1 MLNSLTGYITDCLP
15 GVVRIQ
21 SGGVEWELEVSRA
34 TVQQLLGRTDEV
46 RVLVYLQHRENLMR
60 LYGFAEEDERNL
72 FHELTKVEGIGP
84 KQALRVLS
92 GVSPTRMREIL
103 ETEDLNSLLSIPGLG
118 KKTASAVLL
127 KLRGVLR
134 YAPDAKHGVEPAA
147 DDLVAGLVEMGYDRK
162 LVESVIHEISSQQDL
177 PATSGAEQ
185 ASREAEIFRRA
196 IVALG

>member
-1 MLNSLTGYITDCLP
+1 MLNSLTGHITDCLP
-15 GVVRIQ
+15 GLLRIQ
-21 SGGVEWELEVSRA
+21 TGGVEWELEVSRA

-103 ETEDLNSLLSIPGLG
+103 ETEDINSLLAIPGLG

-134 YAPDAKHGVEPAA
+134 YAPEAESSGEAVAE
-147 DDLVAGLVEMGYDRK
+147 DLVAGLVEMGYERK
-162 LVESVIHEISSQQDL
+162 LVETVVREICAQPDL
-177 PATSGAEQ
+177 PAATGAQQ